1 METVNKAMDDVRSQV
16 EILSTVN
23 SGLRGNENS
32 APKGSLIKMDATTDA
47 IFKLQAKVD
56 RLTEQ
61 VRHQEHGA
69 VDPKTGESSITGVK
83 ELFGQMHE
91 LRVKINSMES
101 ALVSH
106 QRYVVTESRLTLR
119 TGHAVSDAKHHGRSC
134 NGSQAKTGDDVLP
147 ADQGI

>member
-1 METVNKAMDDVRSQV
+1 MDDIRSKV

-61 VRHQEHGA
+61 VRHQDNGA
-69 VDPKTGESSITGVK
+69 EDPKNDK
-83 ELFGQMHE
+83 ELLVQMGE
-91 LRVKINSMES
+91 LRGKINSMER

-106 QRYVVTESRLTLR
+106 QRRVMVVKTNTRC
-119 TGHAVSDAKHHGRSC
+119 TGHAV
-134 NGSQAKTGDDVLP
+134 
-147 ADQGI
+147 